1 MVFHLLGARHA
12 APGGFNR
19 LLVAIDKFTKWIEVK
34 LVICPKA
41 GRCGL
46 SAWSSRTVREVQTKQ
61 KTHDPESQLPQII
74 IGFPKR

>member
-1 MVFHLLGARHA
+1 MIGPLPT

-19 LLVAIDKFTKWIEVK
+19 VLVAIDKFTKWIEVK
-34 LVICPKA
+34 LVMCPKA
-41 GRCGL
+41 GRRGL
-46 SAWSSRTVREVQTKQ
+46 SAWSSRTVREVQTEQ